1 MSCCYMYKLT
11 LVSGA
16 KGGAIVRGVE
26 IKGKG
31 AEFIDK
37 LNAEWNTIAAGNRMF
52 CI

>member
-1 MSCCYMYKLT
+1 MYKLT

-16 KGGAIVRGVE
+16 KGGAIGRGRGVE

-31 AEFIDK
+31 VEFIDK

>member
-1 MSCCYMYKLT
+1 MYKLT